1 LGVNTAFLLIFFLL
15 QIADIWTTDRAL
27 KMGKRE
33 ANPLLNWLFQRF
45 DPVGTMVV
53 MKVAATW
60 LLWYAD
66 MYPITI
72 GACALYVWVVI
83 RDWKVIQDK

>member
-1 LGVNTAFLLIFFLL
+1 VNTAFLLLFIAL
-15 QIADIWTTDRAL
+15 QIADIWTTDKAL
-27 KMGKRE
+27 AMGKRE
-33 ANPLLNWLFQRF
+33 ANPFLNWLFQRF

-66 MYPITI
+66 FYLITA
-72 GACALYVWVVI
+72 GACALYVLVVI
-83 RDWKVIQDK
+83 NNWDVIKDQK

>member
-1 LGVNTAFLLIFFLL
+1 MNTAFLILFMLL
-15 QIADIWTTDRAL
+15 QIADIWTTDKAL
-27 KMGKRE
+27 AMGKRE

-66 MYPITI
+66 FYLITA

-83 RDWKVIQDK
+83 NNWKVIEGK

>member
-1 LGVNTAFLLIFFLL
+1 MNTVFLVIFVVL
-15 QIADIWTTDRAL
+15 QVADVWTTHKAL

-66 MYPITI
+66 LYLVT
-72 GACALYVWVVI
+72 AACCALYVWVVVNN
-83 RDWKVIQDK
+83 WQVLEGKK

>member
-1 LGVNTAFLLIFFLL
+1 MNTAFLIIFILL
-15 QIADIWTTDRAL
+15 QIADIWTTDKAL
-27 KMGKRE
+27 ALGKRE

-45 DPVGTMVV
+45 DHIGVMVV

-66 MYPITI
+66 LYLITA
-72 GACALYVWVVI
+72 GVCALYVWVVVNN
-83 RDWKVIQDK
+83 WKVIQDK

>member
-1 LGVNTAFLLIFFLL
+1 VNTLFLVIFILL
-15 QIADIWTTDRAL
+15 NVADIWTTDKAL

-45 DPVGTMVV
+45 DPVGVMVV
-53 MKVAATW
+53 MKVAAAW

-66 MYPITI
+66 FYLITA
-72 GACALYVWVVI
+72 GACALYLWVVI
-83 RDWKVIQDK
+83 NNWNVIEGEK

>member
-1 LGVNTAFLLIFFLL
+1 MNTAFLILFMLL
-15 QIADIWTTDRAL
+15 QIADIWTTDKAL
-27 KMGKRE
+27 AMGKRE

-66 MYPITI
+66 MYLITM
-72 GACALYVWVVI
+72 AMCALYVWVVI
-83 RDWKVIQDK
+83 NNWKVIQDK

>member
-1 LGVNTAFLLIFFLL
+1 MNTAFLLLFIAL
-15 QIADIWTTDRAL
+15 QIFDIWTTDKAL
-27 KMGKRE
+27 ALGKRE

-45 DPVGTMVV
+45 DHIGVMVV

-66 MYPITI
+66 FYLITA

-83 RDWKVIQDK
+83 NNWKVIQDK

>member
-1 LGVNTAFLLIFFLL
+1 MNTAFLILFMLL

-27 KMGKRE
+27 ALGKRE

-45 DPVGTMVV
+45 DPVGVMVV
-53 MKVAATW
+53 MKVAAAW

-66 MYPITI
+66 MYFVTA
-72 GACALYVWVVI
+72 GLCALYLWVVI
-83 RDWKVIQDK
+83 NNLRVIEGK

>member
-1 LGVNTAFLLIFFLL
+1 
-15 QIADIWTTDRAL
+15 
-27 KMGKRE
+27 
-33 ANPLLNWLFQRF
+33 
-45 DPVGTMVV
+45 MVV

-83 RDWKVIQDK
+83 NNWKVIEGK

>member
-1 LGVNTAFLLIFFLL
+1 MNTAFLLLFIAL
-15 QIADIWTTDRAL
+15 QIADIWTTDKAL
-27 KMGKRE
+27 ALGKRE

-45 DPVGTMVV
+45 DHIGVMVV

-66 MYPITI
+66 LYLITA
-72 GACALYVWVVI
+72 GVCALYVWVVVNN
-83 RDWKVIQDK
+83 WKVIEGK